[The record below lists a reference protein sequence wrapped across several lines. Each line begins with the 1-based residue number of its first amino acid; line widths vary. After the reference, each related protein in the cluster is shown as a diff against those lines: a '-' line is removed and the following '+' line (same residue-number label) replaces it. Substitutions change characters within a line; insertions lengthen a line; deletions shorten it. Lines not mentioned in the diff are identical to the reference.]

1 MSQVQPGMSE
11 YEGEELDDK
20 NGDGRRGHA
29 KTSSYSE
36 RDRKIGHR
44 RINEETG
51 EVSYKK
57 ITTNQLMSSIQLGI
71 HTSAGGLAKYPERD
85 ILMHDFKTVET
96 THFPKQGSQQT
107 PAHPYAD
114 FTFRTYAPVAFR
126 YFRDLFEVKLQD
138 FMMSICNEPMR
149 ELSNPGASGSIFY
162 LTKDDEFILKTVSA
176 KEAEFLQ
183 KLLPGYYMNLQ
194 QNPKTTLPKFF
205 GMFCYQCNQK
215 NIRLVVMNNLLP
227 SSIRMHLKFDLKGS
241 SYKRQASKHEKE
253 KKSPTFKD
261 LDFLEL
267 LPEGLLLE
275 PDTYTALVSTMR
287 RDCRVLESFKIMD
300 YSLLVGI
307 HNIDH
312 AAKEKESE
320 KENGVSLNGA
330 TEADDS
336 EPKLEL
342 RRNRIMAHATAMES
356 IQATSDPVD
365 IPGETPPGGIPA
377 RNHKGERLLL
387 FVGVI
392 DILQSY
398 KLFKKLEHT
407 FKSMITDG
415 DTVSVHRPGFYQ
427 ERFINF
433 MADRVFKK
441 IPSLDLPEV
450 KGSHRKFRTVVASLI
465 ALKHSPSKRTK
476 SVKAK
481 VSGNGPGQSGTSQD
495 RSGPPPNKEGMVGV
509 PPDVVPD
516 PTGSHHVWSKG
527 PGSSSE
533 VLSISDIRLEPRNR
547 STNSLGTPHHGSR
560 SRRSPT
566 PTWTEGT
573 PSFTESTYSGD
584 PAFPVTPSHSRDL
597 DTEPDGY
604 HETEMV
610 SVNVDVNFDVCP
622 HTSSSPAPTS
632 IQ

>member
-1 MSQVQPGMSE
+1 
-11 YEGEELDDK
+11 
-20 NGDGRRGHA
+20 
-29 KTSSYSE
+29 
-36 RDRKIGHR
+36 
-44 RINEETG
+44 
-51 EVSYKK
+51 
-57 ITTNQLMSSIQLGI
+57 
-71 HTSAGGLAKYPERD
+71 
-85 ILMHDFKTVET
+85 
-96 THFPKQGSQQT
+96 
-107 PAHPYAD
+107 
-114 FTFRTYAPVAFR
+114 
-126 YFRDLFEVKLQD
+126 
-138 FMMSICNEPMR
+138 MSICNEPMR

-415 DTVSVHRPGFYQ
+415 VSDW
-427 ERFINF
+427 I
-433 MADRVFKK
+433 
-441 IPSLDLPEV
+441 LPIY
-450 KGSHRKFRTVVASLI
+450 KPK
-465 ALKHSPSKRTK
+465 
-476 SVKAK
+476 
-481 VSGNGPGQSGTSQD
+481 
-495 RSGPPPNKEGMVGV
+495 
-509 PPDVVPD
+509 
-516 PTGSHHVWSKG
+516 
-527 PGSSSE
+527 
-533 VLSISDIRLEPRNR
+533 
-547 STNSLGTPHHGSR
+547 
-560 SRRSPT
+560 
-566 PTWTEGT
+566 
-573 PSFTESTYSGD
+573 
-584 PAFPVTPSHSRDL
+584 
-597 DTEPDGY
+597 
-604 HETEMV
+604 
-610 SVNVDVNFDVCP
+610 
-622 HTSSSPAPTS
+622 
-632 IQ
+632 

>member
-1 MSQVQPGMSE
+1 MSE

-441 IPSLDLPEV
+441 IPS
-450 KGSHRKFRTVVASLI
+450 S
-465 ALKHSPSKRTK
+465 LKHSPSKRTK

>member
-1 MSQVQPGMSE
+1 MSE

-36 RDRKIGHR
+36 RERKIGHR
-44 RINEETG
+44 RINEEG

-241 SYKRQASKHEKE
+241 SYKRQASRHEKE

-320 KENGVSLNGA
+320 KENGISLNGA
-330 TEADDS
+330 MEADES
-336 EPKLEL
+336 EPIQEL
-342 RRNRIMAHATAMES
+342 KRHRIMAHATAMES

-433 MADRVFKK
+433 MAERVFKK
-441 IPSLDLPEV
+441 IPS
-450 KGSHRKFRTVVASLI
+450 S
-465 ALKHSPSKRTK
+465 LKHSPSKRTK

-481 VSGNGPGQSGTSQD
+481 VSGSGPGVSGTSQD
-495 RSGPPPNKEGMVGV
+495 RSGPPPNNEGMVGV

-516 PTGSHHVWSKG
+516 PTGSHHVWSKPG

-584 PAFPVTPSHSRDL
+584 QAFPDTPSHSRDL
-597 DTEPDGY
+597 DSQPEQGY

-610 SVNVDVNFDVCP
+610 SDQNVVDVNFDVCP
-622 HTSSSPAPTS
+622 PSLTSSSPAPTS